1 MLKTLMILVVLTNL
15 RALGSSRLPACIAAV
30 GAQGVLLAL
39 IPLLEGHVA
48 LALLTAA
55 VKGLAFPWL
64 LSRALREARI
74 RREIEPV
81 VGYNLSFLFGLASL
95 LAGGALAARLP
106 MQTPPESPWLLP
118 VAFSTMLVGLFIL
131 VTRKKALTQALGY
144 LVFENG
150 VYLFGLAVVPE
161 TPLVM
166 ELGILLDL
174 LVGVFVMGI
183 AIFHISKT
191 FDSIDT
197 DRLSALHD

>member
-48 LALLTAA
+48 LALLTAL
-55 VKGLAFPWL
+55 VKGVAFPWL

-74 RREIEPV
+74 RREVEPV

-106 MQTPPESPWLLP
+106 MPTPPASPWLLP

-150 VYLFGLAVVPE
+150 VYLFGLTVVPE

>member
-15 RALGSSRLPACIAAV
+15 RTLGTSRLPSCIAAV
-30 GAQGVLLAL
+30 GLQGLLLAV
-39 IPLLEGHVA
+39 IPFLEGHVA
-48 LALLTAA
+48 LALLTGA
-55 VKGLAFPWL
+55 VKGFGFPWL
-64 LSRALREARI
+64 LGRALREARI
-74 RREIEPV
+74 HREVEPV
-81 VGYNLSFLFGLASL
+81 VGYNLSFVFGLVSL
-95 LAGGALAARLP
+95 MAGVAVAARLP
-106 MQTPPESPWLLP
+106 VLAPLPSPWMLP
-118 VAFSTMLVGLFIL
+118 VAFSTMLVGLFVI

-150 VYLFGLAVVPE
+150 VYLFGVTVVPE
-161 TPLVM
+161 SPLVM

-183 AIFHISKT
+183 AIFHISRT